1 MINAKTRKA
10 QDKAIAKAGFTI
22 VSVDTG
28 KKAHIKYTVAK
39 EGVTVTGI
47 TSWSDY
53 IEGVAREAKKCWNV
67 AKSNG
72 WTTINAG
79 TKAGA

>member
-1 MINAKTRKA
+1 MINAKARKA

-22 VSVDTG
+22 VDVDTG
-28 KKAHIKYTVAK
+28 RKAHLKYTVTRN
-39 EGVTVTGI
+39 GITITGI
-47 TSWSDY
+47 TSWSDFADG
-53 IEGVAREAKKCWNV
+53 IAREAKKCWNI